1 MLCSHP
7 GNIVAILSS
16 KIASNNAFGDKE
28 QFKELNYSITRFC
41 CLVHHT
47 VSVHLLHLNLVAM
60 SSPLLFPG
68 NLFKDGVL

>member
-7 GNIVAILSS
+7 GDIVAILSCI
-16 KIASNNAFGDKE
+16 IASNNAFSDE
-28 QFKELNYSITRFC
+28 EHFEELNYSITRFC

-60 SSPLLFPG
+60 PSPLLLPG
-68 NLFKDGVL
+68 ELFKDGVL